1 MRVALFVL
9 AYSPQRRSDSPRSF
23 GRFWVQE
30 TTSMADNKEPER
42 SRESFDAVAESY
54 ERHRAPYPQDVE
66 NAVIALADLHEAST
80 VLEIGCGTGQL
91 SVALAKHGVDLLAVE
106 LGPRLAAR
114 AQRNLAPY
122 PNARVEV
129 SSFEDWLLG
138 SAKFDAVISATA
150 FHWLDPEIRCSKSAE
165 ALRPG
170 GVLAIV
176 HAHHVRG
183 GGTPDFAADSQPHYA
198 KWGLHKDRSFQLP
211 TASRLPP
218 MYMELDDLP
227 EFSSVERRRFEIAR
241 RYSTASYIGW
251 LETDSLVNTLAAES
265 RRDFLDAIQQLIESK
280 YGGEVD
286 RNYVYEVIAARRGS
300 A

>member
-1 MRVALFVL
+1 MSRA
-9 AYSPQRRSDSPRSF
+9 
-23 GRFWVQE
+23 E
-30 TTSMADNKEPER
+30 NKEPER
-42 SRESFDAVAESY
+42 WRGSFDAVAESY
-54 ERHRAPYPQDVE
+54 ERYRAPYPPEVE

-129 SSFEDWLLG
+129 SSFEDWLLR
-138 SAKFDAVISATA
+138 SEKFDAVISATA
-150 FHWLDPEIRCSKSAE
+150 FHWFDPAIRFSKSAE

-176 HAHHVRG
+176 HVHHVSG
-183 GGTPDFAADSQPHYA
+183 GGTPDFVADTQPYYV
-198 KWGLHKDRSFQLP
+198 KWGLHKDPSFLLP

-218 MYMELDDLP
+218 MYLELDDLP

-251 LETDSLVNTLAAES
+251 LETDSLVNTLDAES
-265 RRDFLDAIQQLIESK
+265 RRDFLNAIQQLIESK
-280 YGGEVD
+280 YGGAVD
-286 RNYVYEVIAARRGS
+286 RNYVYEVIAAQRGS